1 MDIVCSPLDATPE
14 IDCAFPAG
22 VAALRPGA
30 AISPA
35 FGKHDRLSRMM
46 QRLGEILID
55 MGVLSLTE
63 LHTAL
68 ETCHRTGGRLGTQL
82 LEFGYV
88 EERMLLEG
96 LSKQLRVPN
105 VVKVKLLH
113 SPLEV
118 RKLLP
123 PAVGRRVQ
131 AVPFDASPGGIK
143 VAMTNPNDRAAIDEI
158 STILAAKILP
168 HVATES
174 AVLAALGGA
183 ENDDADWSPE
193 IEPSVVN
200 ARRSGDV
207 EGWRRL
213 WEPPRFRPSA
223 LFRAP
228 AGRERRGDVLLARYP
243 SLTDVTSTLAEST
256 AFGVDDDSFSRLI
269 HDADSRDR
277 IGGLLV
283 RYAASTYDRA
293 CLFSVHKGI
302 VSGWMARGRSVVLE
316 DLQSF
321 SVSLEEPSLF
331 TDVGHADSY
340 VGAILDNRANRDLVQ
355 ALADPAPT
363 EVVAVPVRVKQ
374 RVVAFL
380 LCDDPGH
387 PASQE
392 PVDHVVTACR
402 KAGVA
407 LEVLILRK
415 KLLS

>member
-1 MDIVCSPLDATPE
+1 
-14 IDCAFPAG
+14 
-22 VAALRPGA
+22 
-30 AISPA
+30 
-35 FGKHDRLSRMM
+35 MM

-88 EERMLLEG
+88 EERMLLEA
-96 LSKQLRVPN
+96 LSKQLQVPS

-118 RKLLP
+118 RKRLP
-123 PAVGRRVQ
+123 SAIGRRVQ

-158 STILAAKILP
+158 STILKATVLP
-168 HVATES
+168 HVATEA

-183 ENDDADWSPE
+183 ENDDADWSPRN
-193 IEPSVVN
+193 EPSVVT

-207 EGWRRL
+207 VGWSRL
-213 WEPPRFRPSA
+213 WEPPKFRPTA
-223 LFRAP
+223 LLRSTPKRTRLGNIQVATFPDLVEVTSTRAGP
-228 AGRERRGDVLLARYP
+228 LDLRVDDSNFSGLIHEVENRDEIGSLLARY
-243 SLTDVTSTLAEST
+243 
-256 AFGVDDDSFSRLI
+256 
-269 HDADSRDR
+269 
-277 IGGLLV
+277 
-283 RYAASTYDRA
+283 AASKYDRV
-293 CLFSVHKGI
+293 CLFSVHKGV

-331 TDVGHADSY
+331 ADVGHADSY
-340 VGAILDNRANRDLVQ
+340 VGAILDHRANRELLQ

-374 RVVAFL
+374 RVVAFV

-387 PASQE
+387 AASQDH
-392 PVDHVVTACR
+392 VDEVVTACR

>member
-1 MDIVCSPLDATPE
+1 
-14 IDCAFPAG
+14 
-22 VAALRPGA
+22 
-30 AISPA
+30 
-35 FGKHDRLSRMM
+35 M
-46 QRLGEILID
+46 QRLGEILIQ

-88 EERMLLEG
+88 EERMLLEA

-131 AVPFDASPGGIK
+131 AVPFDVSPGGIK
-143 VAMTNPNDRAAIDEI
+143 VAMTNPNDRAGIDEI
-158 STILAAKILP
+158 SNILGETILP
-168 HVATES
+168 HVATEE

-183 ENDDADWSPE
+183 ENDDADWSPR
-193 IEPSVVN
+193 IEPSAVK

-207 EGWRRL
+207 EGWSRL
-213 WEPPRFRPSA
+213 WEPPKFRPTA
-223 LFRAP
+223 LFRSAP
-228 AGRERRGDVLLARYP
+228 KRARQEHTLLASFPDLVEVTSIRTGPHDLRVDDSNFSNLIHQAENRDEIGGLLARY
-243 SLTDVTSTLAEST
+243 
-256 AFGVDDDSFSRLI
+256 
-269 HDADSRDR
+269 
-277 IGGLLV
+277 
-283 RYAASTYDRA
+283 AASKFDRA

-321 SVSLEEPSLF
+321 SVALDDPSLF
-331 TDVGHADSY
+331 ADVGHADSY
-340 VGAILDNRANRDLVQ
+340 VGAILENPANLELIQ

-374 RVVAFL
+374 RVVAFM

-387 PASQE
+387 TASQE
-392 PVDHVVTACR
+392 HVDEVVTACR

-407 LEVLILRK
+407 LEVVILRR